1 MSSSSQ
7 ASGPLRLAAVAAGDC
22 LVGLA
27 AMFAVP
33 SHFRSWA
40 VLVIGAALVV
50 HTVYLF
56 RSSWPAEGWLQG
68 ALAVLAVV
76 AGVGMTSSAGG
87 AASPWQPSIVQPA
100 PAQPTPVQST
110 PSTQTTGRTFCYSG
124 GQCYING
131 VPVSGHP

>member
-1 MSSSSQ
+1 M
-7 ASGPLRLAAVAAGDC
+7 
-22 LVGLA
+22 LV
-27 AMFAVP
+27 V
-33 SHFRSWA
+33 
-40 VLVIGAALVV
+40 GAALMV

-56 RSSWPAEGWLQG
+56 RSSWPAEGWIQG
-68 ALAVLAVV
+68 ALTVVAVV

-87 AASPWQPSIVQPA
+87 LDSPPQPGIVQPA

-110 PSTQTTGRTFCYSG
+110 TAQPATGQTTGRSFCYSG